1 MAAKF
6 EPRNWMAALNQ
17 LKAAGDSHG
26 TNVSPQAP
34 LSSEEWQKRE
44 QFKVKVIE
52 ARVKLKL
59 MRDRSDALKEA
70 LERYRAQRESTR
82 A

>member
-1 MAAKF
+1 MTAKF

-17 LKAAGDSHG
+17 LKAAGDDAS
-26 TNVSPQAP
+26 TNLSPEMP
-34 LSSEEWQKRE
+34 LSSEQWQKRE
-44 QFKVKVIE
+44 QFRVKVIE

-70 LERYRAQRESTR
+70 LEHYRTQRESMR